1 MSKPPKSFTIK
12 DWEVADR
19 PREKLWHQGAAALS
33 KAELI
38 AIIIGSGS
46 TQESG
51 VELMKRILASVENN
65 LQKLQQLPLEHLV
78 KFKGI
83 EKLRP

>member
-12 DWEVADR
+12 DWEIADR
-19 PREKLWHQGAAALS
+19 PREKLWHQGAAILS

-46 TQESG
+46 T
-51 VELMKRILASVENN
+51 
-65 LQKLQQLPLEHLV
+65 
-78 KFKGI
+78 
-83 EKLRP
+83 